1 MRRDSSDIWV
11 VDCSPEGHQP
21 DVSTRIFQGVQQ
33 PVCIVLAARA
43 ENKNRDV
50 PGRLRYVAL
59 PKGKRENKFEVLAEL
74 SLADRSWLDGAGGW
88 RDPFLPEQTGAWP
101 SFPALADLFV
111 WSGPGV
117 KTHRTWVISPDILT
131 LENRWTALQREK
143 DPAKKETLFHP
154 EGTRSGVTG
163 MHRSRISS
171 LRCWPI
177 SQKST
182 VSRSRLKTLW

>member
-131 LENRWTALQREK
+131 PMRASRGNREPAISFDEADDIAHFHAANIPSIRSPRKSLGGRVAL
-143 DPAKKETLFHP
+143 
-154 EGTRSGVTG
+154 SGLPKPG
-163 MHRSRISS
+163 
-171 LRCWPI
+171 
-177 SQKST
+177 
-182 VSRSRLKTLW
+182 